1 MVYRDDNVYVCSN
14 CRKQLEPVK
23 KLKSIEG
30 NELFILENPKRVLN
44 INYPVMMDD
53 GTVKIFSAFR
63 VQYNDALGPTKGGI
77 RFHETVDQEE
87 VTELAFLMTLK
98 TSLVKI
104 PYGGAKGGIRFNP
117 KEYSQR
123 EVERVARGYVREMY
137 KFIGPTQDIPAP
149 DVNTNPQI
157 MAWMMDEYERIL
169 GEKAPGIF
177 TGKPILLG
185 GSLGRNQSTARGGFY
200 ILEEKFKEV
209 KDKSEITV
217 AIQGFGNAGSFIAKQ
232 LAELGFRIVAVSDS
246 KTGLINMNG
255 LDVEALSTLKQARKS
270 FDVCCP
276 DIEKISNNDLLELN
290 VDILIPAALGHIIT
304 TNNAKNIKAKT
315 ILELANAPITAGADP
330 ILEENKI
337 EVIPDILANAGG
349 VIVSY
354 FEWVQNTQNYYWS
367 EGEVN
372 LKLKKQI
379 LDAYRTV
386 LTEAESF
393 DLSLR
398 KAAYSCAINRVI
410 AAEKLRGHL

>member
-1 MVYRDDNVYVCSN
+1 MVYREDNVYVSSN

-23 KLKSIEG
+23 KLKNIDG

-44 INYPVMMDD
+44 INYPVMMDN

-77 RFHETVDQEE
+77 RFHETVDQDE

-123 EVERVARGYVREMY
+123 EVERIARGYVREMY
-137 KFIGPTQDIPAP
+137 KFIGPSQDIPAP

-157 MAWMMDEYERIL
+157 MAWMMDEYERIA
-169 GEKAPGIF
+169 GEKSPGIF
-177 TGKPILLG
+177 TGKPLLLG
-185 GSLGRNQSTARGGFY
+185 GSEGRNQSTARGGFY
-200 ILEEKFKEV
+200 ILEDKYKDV

-232 LAELGFRIVAVSDS
+232 LSELGFRIVAVSDS
-246 KTGLINMNG
+246 KTGLIDMNG
-255 LDVEALSTLKQARKS
+255 LDVEALSTLKQSGKN
-270 FDVCCP
+270 FLDCCENY
-276 DIEKISNNDLLELN
+276 EKISNEKLLELN

-304 TNNAKNIKAKT
+304 TNNVDKIQAKC

-330 ILEENKI
+330 VLEKNGI
-337 EVIPDILANAGG
+337 EVIPDILANSGG

-379 LDAYRTV
+379 LDAYRSV
-386 LTEAESF
+386 LDEVERF
-393 DLSLR
+393 NLSLR
-398 KAAYSCAINRVI
+398 KAAYSCSINRVI